1 MATKLLLEHSDSNS
15 STDSA
20 ASSVGSGGSDGNS
33 NEYHPP
39 VQQKSF
45 LPENGHSR
53 IGSKALVPQFGL
65 SPPSESKLLQRRNR
79 YSVERKQ
86 PRSAKV
92 GNYSREHTPLA
103 YAGSTSLS
111 CCRDIEEAKNPLHKH
126 RIEAI
131 PLDKNRK
138 VAIELE
144 SKTKNI
150 EDDFPSDRILPH
162 TK

>member
-79 YSVERKQ
+79 HSVERKQ
-86 PRSAKV
+86 PRSTKT
-92 GNYSREHTPLA
+92 GNNKGQVCSAHNME
-103 YAGSTSLS
+103 
-111 CCRDIEEAKNPLHKH
+111 
-126 RIEAI
+126 
-131 PLDKNRK
+131 
-138 VAIELE
+138 
-144 SKTKNI
+144 
-150 EDDFPSDRILPH
+150 F
-162 TK
+162 